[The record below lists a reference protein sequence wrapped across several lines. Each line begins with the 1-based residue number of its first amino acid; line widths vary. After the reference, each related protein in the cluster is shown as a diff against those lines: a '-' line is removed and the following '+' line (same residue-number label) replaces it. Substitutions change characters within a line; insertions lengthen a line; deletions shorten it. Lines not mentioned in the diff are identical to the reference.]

1 MKNSN
6 SLLKIEF
13 LNKNWSF
20 TTVCRWS
27 DKKGKTQT
35 FAQKSCPNCNFRY
48 CITIVFYY
56 VLWIPFFTHLGN
68 GFERCRASELTMATR
83 AHQCHQVLQKLSTT
97 IALRGSQISFT
108 HPNQPKDEMMMLCE
122 LRQEKAKKAGVS
134 HIFALLHLLCL
145 AFIFTLFILVKLLH
159 GVDNSG

>member
-1 MKNSN
+1 MVRQERKNSN
-6 SLLKIEF
+6 F
-13 LNKNWSF
+13 
-20 TTVCRWS
+20 CR
-27 DKKGKTQT
+27 
-35 FAQKSCPNCNFRY
+35 KSCPNCNFRY
-48 CITIVFYY
+48 CITMYSITCFEFS
-56 VLWIPFFTHLGN
+56 IFTHLGN